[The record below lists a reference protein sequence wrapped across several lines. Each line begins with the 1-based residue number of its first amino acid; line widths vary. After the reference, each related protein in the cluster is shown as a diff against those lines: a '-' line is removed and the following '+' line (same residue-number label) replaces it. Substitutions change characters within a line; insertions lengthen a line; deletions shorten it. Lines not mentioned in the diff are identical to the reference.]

1 MRMRKKGRDFTLLTW
16 FMKCAKPRNR
26 IFWICLHKGWQH
38 SAVSFLLPY
47 QCTRNIHDP
56 YMYSQSLSLS
66 LSLKNFNLFSVCLF
80 ENENWNEFLTNCKN
94 VSRPRIFI
102 FFFFFFFIS
111 PPSSPFFIFGGK
123 EKKNQIRL
131 AYLLGISFDIRET
144 FFLINFAIQFIHIH
158 SSLFLHVV
166 PLWNSEFRS
175 TN

>member
-102 FFFFFFFIS
+102 FFFFFFFS
-111 PPSSPFFIFGGK
+111 FPLPPLHFSFSEERKKKTRFGW
-123 EKKNQIRL
+123 
-131 AYLLGISFDIRET
+131 
-144 FFLINFAIQFIHIH
+144 HIY
-158 SSLFLHVV
+158 
-166 PLWNSEFRS
+166 
-175 TN
+175 